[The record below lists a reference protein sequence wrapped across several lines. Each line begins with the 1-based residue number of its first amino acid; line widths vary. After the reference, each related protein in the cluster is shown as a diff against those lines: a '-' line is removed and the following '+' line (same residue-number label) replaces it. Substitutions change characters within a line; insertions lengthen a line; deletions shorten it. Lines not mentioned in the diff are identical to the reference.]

1 MSNDNNVLKPLCEP
15 IGQLLNSGMEKT
27 AELIAKGIC
36 KITGIQTESLKQKEL
51 EKKLYSMEESNK
63 LKDMEQQVKD
73 IEREKTSRQKE

>member
-51 EKKLYSMEESNK
+51 EKNYIPWKNLINLKIWNNK
-63 LKDMEQQVKD
+63 
-73 IEREKTSRQKE
+73 